1 MAAPA
6 GKGGATASALRAESR
21 TPPSDLMEGPGL
33 PRRGGAHSD
42 TGPGGARWRGWAGR
56 WLRSSAAPVPLNTPR
71 PTWRTLNLDWP
82 PLSANPSATAIPT
95 LHRAGRGH
103 GAARGERARRG
114 HGGAGSGARDAASGP
129 SGIGSAGRLG
139 ATGAG
144 SGHRDRGRSRDQSGA
159 LISVCGTAPPAELCR
174 GAALRSCRGEGVG
187 AAPSPSPRGEPPLA
201 PRLIVTAL
209 GNLGERGGEVPAPTF
224 PASRGPDRGT
234 VAPGSEFTPGTAGEA
249 PRAWGGSDRGAAPG
263 APPAPGPGP
272 GPAAAPPN
280 RTGFAAVRN
289 KGETRAPARKRGST
303 GRNGHLHYGTSTP
316 FLGGFQK
323 LSPAA
328 KCRHVNWF
336 NPCVDLKVI
345 SDPLKRAGPRQRVE
359 LT

>member
-114 HGGAGSGARDAASGP
+114 HGGAASGTRDAASGP
-129 SGIGSAGRLG
+129 SGLGSAGRLG
-139 ATGAG
+139 AAG
-144 SGHRDRGRSRDQSGA
+144 SRSGHRDQGRSREQ
-159 LISVCGTAPPAELCR
+159 R
-174 GAALRSCRGEGVG
+174 
-187 AAPSPSPRGEPPLA
+187 
-201 PRLIVTAL
+201 
-209 GNLGERGGEVPAPTF
+209 
-224 PASRGPDRGT
+224 
-234 VAPGSEFTPGTAGEA
+234 EF
-249 PRAWGGSDRGAAPG
+249 
-263 APPAPGPGP
+263 
-272 GPAAAPPN
+272 
-280 RTGFAAVRN
+280 
-289 KGETRAPARKRGST
+289 
-303 GRNGHLHYGTSTP
+303 
-316 FLGGFQK
+316 
-323 LSPAA
+323 
-328 KCRHVNWF
+328 
-336 NPCVDLKVI
+336 
-345 SDPLKRAGPRQRVE
+345 
-359 LT
+359 